1 MKICLKCGALNE
13 DFETLCKC
21 CGEVLGEQNDK

>member
-13 DFETLCKC
+13 ETETLCKI
-21 CGEVLGEQNDK
+21 CGEVLNG